1 MTIFPYVYPY
11 LDQDEFIAQADVVV
25 GLFLTLFLLT
35 LAIATIIAIVQLI
48 KRPKRHPI
56 FQDQI
61 STVED
66 KEKEDLRNMWLEGK
80 PKSKEEPAEKQPGEI
95 TNPGEIESLNNEQS
109 ISSGSEESSE
119 PTEEETESETSN
131 DNEGNTDEYAAL
143 RSIPGA
149 DVNLKATETGFGT
162 GMSGLRE
169 AQIQK
174 YRQQEKQM
182 V

>member
-1 MTIFPYVYPY
+1 
-11 LDQDEFIAQADVVV
+11 
-25 GLFLTLFLLT
+25 LTVFLLA

-56 FQDQI
+56 FQDQ
-61 STVED
+61 TGTDED

-80 PKSKEEPAEKQPGEI
+80 HGVKPKSKEIPVDKQLGDI
-95 TNPGEIESLNNEQS
+95 TNPEEIGGLNNEKS

-119 PTEEETESETSN
+119 PSEEETESEASN
-131 DNEGNTDEYAAL
+131 DDNEGNTDEYAAL
-143 RSIPGA
+143 RRIPGA
-149 DVNLKATETGFGT
+149 DVNVGAAATGYGT

-169 AQIQK
+169 AQIQQ

-182 V
+182 M